1 MNPRIIKVKALKN
14 FMLELEFSNNECKIF
29 DAKPYLHYPIY
40 EPLNDAHFFS
50 AARVSL
56 GTVVWD
62 DEIDF
67 SPDTLYIESKSLQ
80 PA

>member
-1 MNPRIIKVKALKN
+1 MNPRIIKVKALEN
-14 FMLELEFSNNECKIF
+14 FILELEFSNNECKIF
-29 DAKPYLHYPIY
+29 DTKPYLHYPIY
-40 EPLNDAHFFS
+40 QQLNDAHFFS
-50 AARVSL
+50 AVRVGL